1 MQQIKST
8 ILTSLG
14 IIALIFF
21 MAMSYIHNALFLDR
35 IIVCSII
42 LGIVFFAKMRN
53 ENKGYSN
60 TDGTKYMDQI

>member
-1 MQQIKST
+1 
-8 ILTSLG
+8 
-14 IIALIFF
+14 

-60 TDGTKYMDQI
+60 TDGTKYMDQIWRNVYKRNSWTKDINLKHKK